1 MNFFK
6 KKKKFTSGILYNSN
20 KMPVRELFVIIR
32 KENPHQNENQSTA
45 SFTENVLHKK
55 KSAEL
60 NSCA

>member
-1 MNFFK
+1 
-6 KKKKFTSGILYNSN
+6 
-20 KMPVRELFVIIR
+20 MPVRELFAIIS
-32 KENPHQNENQSTA
+32 KENLRQNENQSTA